1 MLHELHSLLRV
12 MWSGKM
18 STVVSPHN
26 MLYTVWNNIP
36 FFRGYSQQDAQEFLS
51 YAVFTFSILKLILK
65 TPIPDV
71 TYNVFGG
78 TLSLPYSI
86 NLFLDLN
93 FHSRFLRV
101 VNVVSEIV
109 FI

>member
-1 MLHELHSLLRV
+1 

-51 YAVFTFSILKLILK
+51 YAALFPFSSVYVPL
-65 TPIPDV
+65 
-71 TYNVFGG
+71 
-78 TLSLPYSI
+78 
-86 NLFLDLN
+86 
-93 FHSRFLRV
+93 
-101 VNVVSEIV
+101 
-109 FI
+109 

>member
-1 MLHELHSLLRV
+1 

-51 YAVFTFSILKLILK
+51 YAVFTFSFL
-65 TPIPDV
+65 
-71 TYNVFGG
+71 
-78 TLSLPYSI
+78 

-101 VNVVSEIV
+101 VKVVSEIV
-109 FI
+109 LFEDDVYYGQWAASK